1 MQVKL
6 FHGFD
11 KFRETVFWGEPSP
24 DVAET
29 VGAILKDIRSRGD
42 MAVREYTEGF
52 DGVWVED
59 FRVPQAQLQQ
69 ALDAVDVELLNVR
82 EQAAANIRRF
92 HERQKTD
99 SQLDFSP
106 DGTILGWKVTPV
118 DSAGVYIPG
127 GRAFYPSSLLM
138 NVIPAQVAGVPRIAM
153 VSPPG
158 KDGRPH
164 KLVMACAALLGVSEL
179 YAVGGAQ
186 AVGALTYGTESIP
199 KVVKITGPGN
209 AYVTEAKR
217 QVYGLVGIDS
227 FAGPSEIMIVCDRE
241 DLPTEYLVRDLLS
254 QAEHDPEAGA
264 ILVTTSA
271 TQAEAVRKR
280 LVELVPTL
288 PRREIL
294 QASFAHRSALIVVES
309 LEESFEVVNELAPE
323 HLELLTQN
331 PLEDIVQI
339 RNAGA
344 IFLGADTPEPVGDYF
359 AGPNHT
365 LPTSGCAKFASPL
378 GVPDFVKTS
387 SILRYSPQRL
397 QQDGPAIIRFA
408 EEEHLHAH
416 AAAVR
421 VRLDAYGKG
430 QRF

>member
-69 ALDAVDVELLNVR
+69 ALDAVDVELLNVL

-344 IFLGADTPEPVGDYF
+344 IFLGVDTPEPVGDYF